1 MGDRVLPYFATNP
14 AASGV
19 LVVAFSAFVFSE
31 YRISR
36 NRPTSGSRNRDTGAG
51 RWVGIGLLASYIGGA
66 VISLLVPHTVI
77 TKHGEGIFI
86 GGLMIAAVG
95 QGLRLA
101 AVRQLGPSFTF
112 KIHTAPGQTVVN
124 TGLYRFVRHPS
135 YTGALICA
143 LGFTIA
149 YTNWL
154 APLMVLVLAYGYT
167 RRIPAEERAMVEG
180 LGEPYKQYIT
190 GTKRLIPFVL

>member
-36 NRPTSGSRNRDTGAG
+36 NRPTRGSRNRDTGSG

-86 GGLMIAAVG
+86 GGLLIAAVG
-95 QGLRLA
+95 QGRALTPRVGHAQSRTEFGGSEMIQPNGKEKLLRR
-101 AVRQLGPSFTF
+101 V
-112 KIHTAPGQTVVN
+112 QT
-124 TGLYRFVRHPS
+124 
-135 YTGALICA
+135 
-143 LGFTIA
+143 
-149 YTNWL
+149 
-154 APLMVLVLAYGYT
+154 
-167 RRIPAEERAMVEG
+167 
-180 LGEPYKQYIT
+180 
-190 GTKRLIPFVL
+190 